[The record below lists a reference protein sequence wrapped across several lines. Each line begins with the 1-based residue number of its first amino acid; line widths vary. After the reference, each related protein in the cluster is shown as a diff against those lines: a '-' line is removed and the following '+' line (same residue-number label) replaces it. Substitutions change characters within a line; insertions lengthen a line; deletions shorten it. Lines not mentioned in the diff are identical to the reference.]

1 MLWLAVI
8 GNSTALTPELL
19 ALCDHLLPIIEM
31 SSENLRTVLQL
42 IHAYILLDA
51 QAYLSRYGESF
62 VAYCVRSFE
71 DIRVE
76 GIIAMLRIFETCL
89 KTDAAMGL
97 RLVRPALPFVFQQVC
112 LKQEYPMTMGWYL
125 TIVARTLL
133 IDQTVFMSVVQELP
147 QMDALARILDVW
159 IEMFPM
165 VPDTHAE
172 KRKLF
177 CLAFASIF
185 GSNELLLA
193 RLPHILQLVDETLGE
208 VMDKQYAVAEEGAA
222 KTTPRFYDSLVI
234 HDEHELDD
242 LQQQLG
248 SGGGEDFHSK
258 GYSAKTY
265 HDDRHRQLVLKDP
278 VYKIPLTEYLK
289 WQLQSLQVQLGA
301 QRYEQLMRSVVPEVL
316 ERITMYI
323 EQTVPKACVVC
334 AGSSGTGNGFEYG
347 SGTPSADDTLA
358 GGSVESGWSGL
369 LCFKSFLILGY

>member
-19 ALCDHLLPIIEM
+19 KLCDHLLPIIEM

-51 QAYLSRYGESF
+51 QAYLSRYGEGF
-62 VAYCVRSFE
+62 VSYCVRSFE

-89 KTDAAMGL
+89 KTDATMGL
-97 RLVRPALPFVFQQVC
+97 RLVRPALPFVFQQVY

-133 IDQTVFMSVVQELP
+133 IDQAVFMSVVQQLP
-147 QMDALARILDVW
+147 QADALARILDVW

-185 GSNELLLA
+185 SSNELLLA

-208 VMDKQYAVAEEGAA
+208 VMDKQYAAVEEGAT

-234 HDEHELDD
+234 HDEHELDE

-248 SGGGEDFHSK
+248 TEDFHAK
-258 GYSAKTY
+258 GYPAKTY

-289 WQLQSLQVQLGA
+289 WQLQSLQAQLGA
-301 QRYEQLMRSVVPEVL
+301 QRYEQLLRSVVPEVL

-334 AGSSGTGNGFEYG
+334 PG
-347 SGTPSADDTLA
+347 SGSGSGSGSGATADETL
-358 GGSVESGWSGL
+358 SEQIESG
-369 LCFKSFLILGY
+369 